1 MFKNMFTTKLAS
13 TSQKKFE
20 DSRFQQFQPSKSQKI
35 RDQKSLGR
43 GIFQVHQIGK
53 MVRTHEVSGPKAA
66 IFWGVGSP
74 AIPQRPLINL
84 AVDWSE
90 KTQRPYFDM

>member
-1 MFKNMFTTKLAS
+1 MYRRTFHGYYVQKYVHHKIGIYISKKVRRFKIPAIPTI
-13 TSQKKFE
+13 QKPKNP
-20 DSRFQQFQPSKSQKI
+20 RSKVSGK
-35 RDQKSLGR
+35 

-84 AVDWSE
+84 AVD
-90 KTQRPYFDM
+90 